1 MMLRYGLFGPSEPM
15 ATGMPAFSKE
25 RKMNTQSGRA
35 VSDGPSGFLL
45 EGGYSCK
52 FCLADAG

>member
-1 MMLRYGLFGPSEPM
+1 MMLRYGLFGPSERM

-35 VSDGPSGFLL
+35 VSDRTSRFSFA
-45 EGGYSCK
+45 GGYRCKSC
-52 FCLADAG
+52 LGDAG